1 MDPQLGGT
9 PIVVA
14 SNLGQESDMQKAQN
28 FGVRGYF
35 VKAQTSVDDLV
46 AMFKQALGQP
56 GS

>member
-1 MDPQLGGT
+1 MDPQLTGI

-14 SNLGQESDMQKAQN
+14 SNLGQESDMQKAQQ

-46 AMFKQALGQP
+46 KMFRQAMG
-56 GS
+56 G